1 MKVPKEG
8 VILRRYLE
16 RLTSDTILKSFVKG
30 PSLSQSSRWPTFG
43 AYLVGQR
50 RRELRVSVCAPGSG
64 GRLVGRWLCVCGVCW
79 LRACVVC
86 VCVCGGGRGEVG
98 GCGGGRRGAACPAGC
113 SGAGL
118 WRRPEILKK
127 RKNKIEVVFGEAG
140 GAAAVRLQRE
150 LAGGGF

>member
-1 MKVPKEG
+1 MGK
-8 VILRRYLE
+8 
-16 RLTSDTILKSFVKG
+16 
-30 PSLSQSSRWPTFG
+30 
-43 AYLVGQR
+43 R
-50 RRELRVSVCAPGSG
+50 RREFGGSVSGPG
-64 GRLVGRWLCVCGVCW
+64 CGVW
-79 LRACVVC
+79 VVPVCVVAGVRAC
-86 VCVCGGGRGEVG
+86 VCVCGGGRGG
-98 GCGGGRRGAACPAGC
+98 GRGCGGGRRGAACPAGC